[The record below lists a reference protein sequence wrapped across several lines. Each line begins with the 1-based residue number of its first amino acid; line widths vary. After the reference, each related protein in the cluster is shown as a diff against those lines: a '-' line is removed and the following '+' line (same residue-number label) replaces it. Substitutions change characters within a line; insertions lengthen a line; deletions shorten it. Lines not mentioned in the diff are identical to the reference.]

1 MTNWSQ
7 GHMRM
12 TTLFHILD
20 MIFQKEKVIGVDV
33 AGEMDEDDGGST
45 YLKAKALND
54 KTNLALYHYLKH
66 INAKKS

>member
-1 MTNWSQ
+1 
-7 GHMRM
+7 M

-20 MIFQKEKVIGVDV
+20 MIFQKEKVIGIDI

-54 KTNLALYHYLKH
+54 RTNLALYHYLKR